1 MSSLPSSCPTA
12 HAGLLA
18 WVDEITALVQPQAV
32 RWCDGSVAER
42 DQLLAMMEASGAAIR
57 LSRPGS
63 WLFRSHPSDV
73 ARVED
78 RTVIACRSRDDAG
91 PTNNWCD
98 PEQLRATMRG
108 LFAGCMA
115 GRTLYVV
122 PFAMAPEGSP
132 LEIIGVE
139 LTDSPYVV
147 VSMGLMARMG
157 RAVLDRLGGDGAFVP
172 CLHSLGAP
180 LAEGASD
187 SAWPCAPMERK
198 YIAHFPEDRT
208 VWSFGSG
215 YGGNALLGKKCLALR
230 LGSWLAREQGWMAE
244 HMLILAL
251 TAPSGKTYHIAA
263 AFPSACGKTNLAML
277 RPTLPGWTVRCLGD
291 DIAWMRIGA
300 DGRLWAVNPE
310 HGFFGVAPGTS
321 PATNPAA
328 MATIGRDT
336 LFTNVALTPDGD
348 VWWEG
353 LGPAP
358 ATAIDWQGQP
368 WQPGCGRVAAHGNA
382 RFTVAAGQCPVIDP
396 RWQDPQGVPID
407 VILFGGRRPGIVPL
421 VTEALSWEHGVT
433 LGSAIGSETTA
444 ATIGQA
450 GLLRRDPFAML
461 PFCGYHMGDYCQHW
475 LDMGARLGAKAPR
488 IFSVN
493 WFRKDAA
500 GRWLWPGFGDNCR
513 VLAWIAA
520 RLEGTAV
527 GRTTPLGILPAA
539 GELNLDGLALAPG
552 DLDQLIGIDRAG
564 WLGELAA
571 IDTFHGRLA
580 PRLPAALTAEVARMR
595 AGLAAD

>member
-1 MSSLPSSCPTA
+1 MPDAPTT
-12 HAGLLA
+12 HSRLLA
-18 WVDEITALVQPQAV
+18 WVAEITALTQPDAVQ
-32 RWCDGSVAER
+32 WCTGTRAER
-42 DQLLAMMEASGAAIR
+42 DALLAMMERSGSATK
-57 LSRPGS
+57 LTRPGS

-73 ARVED
+73 ARIED
-78 RTVIACRSRDDAG
+78 RTVIACHHRDDAG

-98 PEQLRATMRG
+98 PEQLRATMHG
-108 LFAGCMA
+108 LFAGCMR

-122 PFAMAPEGSP
+122 PFAMAPAGSP
-132 LEIIGVE
+132 LEQIGIE
-139 LTDSPYVV
+139 ITDSPYVV
-147 VSMGLMARMG
+147 VSMGMMSRMG
-157 RAVLDRLGGDGAFVP
+157 SAVLADLGVDGAFIP

-180 LAEGASD
+180 LEKGEVD
-187 SAWPCAPMERK
+187 VAWPCAPMEKK

-230 LGSWLAREQGWMAE
+230 LGSWMAREQGWMAE

-251 TAPSGKTYHIAA
+251 TSPGGNTYHIAA

-291 DIAWMRIGA
+291 DIAWMHIGA

-321 PATNPAA
+321 LATNPAA
-328 MATIGRDT
+328 MATIASDT

-353 LGPAP
+353 MGPAP
-358 ATAIDWQGQP
+358 ANALDWQGQP
-368 WQPGCGRVAAHGNA
+368 WQPGCGRVAAHGNS
-382 RFTVAAGQCPVIDP
+382 RFTVAAERCPVIDP
-396 RWQDPQGVPID
+396 QWQDPQGVPID
-407 VILFGGRRPGIVPL
+407 VILFGGRRPGVIPL
-421 VTEALSWEHGVT
+421 VTEALDWEHGVT

-444 ATIGQA
+444 ATIGQS

-475 LDMGARLGAKAPR
+475 LDMGARMGSKAPR

-493 WFRKDAA
+493 WFRKDAG
-500 GRWLWPGFGDNCR
+500 GRWLWPGFGDNSR

-520 RLEGTAV
+520 RLEGSAT
-527 GRTTPLGILPAA
+527 GRSTPIGILPAP
-539 GELNLDGLALAPG
+539 GELDLAGLAVPAA
-552 DLDQLIGIDRAG
+552 DLEQLISLDAAG
-564 WLGELAA
+564 WRSELDA
-571 IDTFHGRLA
+571 IDAFHSRLA
-580 PRLPAALTAEVARMR
+580 PRLPAALTAQVARMR
-595 AGLAAD
+595 AGLAGD

>member
-1 MSSLPSSCPTA
+1 MPDAPTT
-12 HAGLLA
+12 HSRLLA
-18 WVDEITALVQPQAV
+18 WVAEITALTQPDAVQ
-32 RWCDGSVAER
+32 WCTGTRAER
-42 DQLLAMMEASGAAIR
+42 DALLAMMERSGSATK
-57 LSRPGS
+57 LTRPGS

-73 ARVED
+73 ARIED
-78 RTVIACRSRDDAG
+78 RTVIACHHRDDAG

-98 PEQLRATMRG
+98 PEQLRATMHG
-108 LFAGCMA
+108 LFAGCMR

-122 PFAMAPEGSP
+122 PFAMAPAGSP
-132 LEIIGVE
+132 LEQIGIE
-139 LTDSPYVV
+139 ITDSPYVV
-147 VSMGLMARMG
+147 VSMGMMSRMG
-157 RAVLDRLGGDGAFVP
+157 SAVLADLGVDGAFIP

-180 LAEGASD
+180 LEKGEVD
-187 SAWPCAPMERK
+187 VAWPCAPMEKK

-230 LGSWLAREQGWMAE
+230 LGSWMAREQGWMAE

-251 TAPSGKTYHIAA
+251 TSPGGNTYHIAA

-291 DIAWMRIGA
+291 DIAWMHIGA

-321 PATNPAA
+321 LATNPAA
-328 MATIGRDT
+328 MATIASDT

-353 LGPAP
+353 MGPAP
-358 ATAIDWQGQP
+358 ANALDWQGQP
-368 WQPGCGRVAAHGNA
+368 WQPGCGRVAAHGNS
-382 RFTVAAGQCPVIDP
+382 RFTVAAERCPVIDP
-396 RWQDPQGVPID
+396 HWQDPQGVPID
-407 VILFGGRRPGIVPL
+407 VILFGGRRPGVIPL
-421 VTEALSWEHGVT
+421 VTEALDWEHGVT

-444 ATIGQA
+444 ATIGQS

-475 LDMGARLGAKAPR
+475 LDMGARMGAKAPR

-493 WFRKDAA
+493 WFRKDAG
-500 GRWLWPGFGDNCR
+500 GRWLWPGFGDNSR

-520 RLEGTAV
+520 RLDGSAT
-527 GRTTPLGILPAA
+527 GRSTPIGILPAP
-539 GELNLDGLALAPG
+539 GELDLAGLAVPAA
-552 DLDQLIGIDRAG
+552 DLEQLISLDAAG
-564 WLGELAA
+564 WRSELDA
-571 IDTFHGRLA
+571 IDAFHSRLA
-580 PRLPAALTAEVARMR
+580 PRLPAALTAQVARMR
-595 AGLAAD
+595 AGLAGD